1 MSKRERTQEAEKIKN
16 EPVQKKVKLDDFSIR
31 QKKDGDAKKMT
42 MKPPPLASK
51 KPIKQEH
58 FYFKQKKIEQ
68 VTPPSKKKIAQQ
80 VPQTKPVPVPV
91 PKPMAMPLAPSK
103 VDVVIPLINN
113 NNNND
118 KTIVPENNS
127 DYLNLL
133 MEKVYKK
140 AEPTYYDRHV
150 DEPGILKGS
159 ICTQEDGNGNFKLVE
174 LNVHGVLNTMGSMIA
189 GKVLESLKQREII
202 PKKKKKKEV
211 PPPLFVFDFL
221 NMQHL
226 LTKST
231 NCVK

>member
-31 QKKDGDAKKMT
+31 QKKDGDAKKKTTTMT
-42 MKPPPLASK
+42 MKPPPLPSK

-68 VTPPSKKKIAQQ
+68 VTPSKKKIVQ
-80 VPQTKPVPVPV
+80 VPQTKAV
-91 PKPMAMPLAPSK
+91 PKPMAMPVGAPSK
-103 VDVVIPLINN
+103 MDVGIPLINN
-113 NNNND
+113 NDDD
-118 KTIVPENNS
+118 KTTVPENS
-127 DYLNLL
+127 DYLTLL

-174 LNVHGVLNTMGSMIA
+174 LNVHGVLNAMGSMIA
-189 GKVLESLKQREII
+189 RKVLESLKQREII
-202 PKKKKKKEV
+202 PKKKKKEV

-226 LTKST
+226 LTNST